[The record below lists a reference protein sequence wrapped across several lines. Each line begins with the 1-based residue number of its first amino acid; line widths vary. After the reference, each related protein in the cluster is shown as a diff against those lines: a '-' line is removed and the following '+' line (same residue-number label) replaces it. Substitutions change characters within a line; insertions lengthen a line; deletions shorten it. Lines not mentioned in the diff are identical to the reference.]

1 MGLGKTS
8 TSQKCL
14 WCLWGD
20 FASQKLNFLM
30 SISLK
35 LQSHKQSYHSIPL
48 VFTSMWPC
56 NKYPLWNLTLNF
68 VLCFSTELDV
78 EDFDAFLEKVKAR
91 SLGNSPFACKF
102 RLALKKG
109 TFENCILHGS
119 YNIRQTNCK
128 DFWRTTLQF
137 SRAKIYS
144 INCHS
149 LTPSWT
155 PYWD

>member
-8 TSQKCL
+8 TSRKRL

-30 SISLK
+30 SISLE

-56 NKYPLWNLTLNF
+56 NKYPLCHLTLNF

-119 YNIRQTNCK
+119 YNITQTNCK

>member
-1 MGLGKTS
+1 MWVLEKPQHLGSICDVCEVILHLRSSIFSWVSVSNCSLTNS
-8 TSQKCL
+8 LTIL
-14 WCLWGD
+14 
-20 FASQKLNFLM
+20 FL
-30 SISLK
+30 S
-35 LQSHKQSYHSIPL
+35 
-48 VFTSMWPC
+48 FCTSMWPC
-56 NKYPLWNLTLNF
+56 NKYPLCHLTLNF

-102 RLALKKG
+102 RLKLRNLWV
-109 TFENCILHGS
+109 NCFLHGS
-119 YNIRQTNCK
+119 YNIRQTNK
-128 DFWRTTLQF
+128 DFWRTKLQF
-137 SRAKIYS
+137 SRTKIYS